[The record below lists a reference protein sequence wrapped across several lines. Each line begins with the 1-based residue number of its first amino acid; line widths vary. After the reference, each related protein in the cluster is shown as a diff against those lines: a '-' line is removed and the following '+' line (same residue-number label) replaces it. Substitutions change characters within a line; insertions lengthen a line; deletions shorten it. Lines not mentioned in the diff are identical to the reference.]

1 MFMVKKTAGNK
12 KAGYNDYQY
21 AIQELNAAKIKFEYY
36 AINPEGGRAEIGK
49 AKKGASYHIQVIKN
63 GCVYFSL
70 SFNSESRAVYAF
82 ESIGKRRESFKR
94 HYVANYGALVKRDG
108 FQWSI
113 GKIMGLILS
122 YFESARLESEANKML
137 RQQDKKAADGGS
149 E

>member
-21 AIQELNAAKIKFEYY
+21 SIQELKAAGIKFEPY
-36 AINPEGGRAEIGK
+36 ALNPDGKRADIGK
-49 AKKGASYHIQVIKN
+49 AEKGASYHIYIIKN
-63 GCVYFSL
+63 GYDVFTM
-70 SFNSESRAVYAF
+70 SFNSKDRGVYDFKA
-82 ESIGKRRESFKR
+82 IGKKRESFKR
-94 HYVANYGALVKRDG
+94 HYVANYGALVKKNG
-108 FQWSI
+108 FNWSI